1 MQTFPD
7 LLHSWQN
14 FYFMAGGAAVTLI
27 GLMFVAISLGMH
39 LVNEVTRESFR
50 IFAAPSIFYFV
61 SVLLI
66 ACMMLV
72 PSFTAPGLGLVML
85 FGAAVGLVVTLPR
98 VIKLV
103 QAALKHQDFD
113 FWDWLTQIIFPAL
126 SFVLIGLGAICLL
139 VNQWAIGI
147 DGIWLATVLLLI
159 SAIANTWSM
168 VIWIIEQQR
177 TVD

>member
-1 MQTFPD
+1 METFPD
-7 LLHSWQN
+7 ILHSWQN

-72 PSFTAPGLGLVML
+72 PSFTAMGLGLVMV
-85 FGAAVGLVVTLPR
+85 FGAVVGLIVTLPR
-98 VIKLV
+98 VIGLI

-113 FWDWLTQIIFPAL
+113 LWEWFTHIIFPAV
-126 SFVLIGLGAICLL
+126 SFMLIGLGAAELL
-139 VNQWAIGI
+139 TNQWSLGI
-147 DGIWLATVLLLI
+147 DGIWLATVLLLV

-177 TVD
+177 EDG